1 MKTLLALAAL
11 SLLAA
16 CGSAAGLKLAK
27 GDTLPPA
34 PYGATTQPTAK
45 QLLTPSTQAR
55 PTRDDELL
63 KDSVKRQPD
72 PFNLPPQN

>member
-1 MKTLLALAAL
+1 MKMPLALAAL

-16 CGSAAGLKLAK
+16 CGSAAGLKPAK
-27 GDTLPPA
+27 GAALPLA
-34 PYGATTQPTAK
+34 PYGAAATPTAK
-45 QLLTPSTQAR
+45 NLLTPSTQAR

-72 PFNLPPQN
+72 PFDLPPQN